1 MCMQN
6 YHFFLKT
13 VRSVLLR
20 NQYLFQRV
28 FCSIPNHKN
37 PYLRDHKDEIPESM
51 KALRYL
57 NKFFLKYRYRFILG
71 LLITVVSKIFAL
83 QIPQLIRDSL
93 NIVEDYNRDLITD
106 IDIVKSELFI
116 NILYI
121 IGAALLSGLF
131 TFMMRQTL
139 IVMSRLIEFDLKNEV
154 FQKYENLSLN
164 FYKRNRTG
172 DLMNRISEDIGKVRM
187 YFGPAIMYTMNM
199 LVLFVIAIANM
210 VRIDTKLTLYT
221 LLPLPVLSLSIYFLS
236 RVINQRSNI
245 VQQYLS
251 KLTTFAQETFSGIN
265 VVKAYSIEGFTSDSF
280 TDLAVTSRDK
290 NIALYKAQ
298 ALFFPAMILLIGIS
312 NLLVIYVG
320 GMQYIEGEINNI
332 GVIAEFIIYVNM
344 LTWPVAVVGWV
355 TSIVQQAEVSQRRI
369 NEFLEETPDI
379 LNYQKKNT
387 PVKGKI
393 EFRDVSF
400 TYEDTEIQALKGVSF
415 TIEQGKTL
423 AILGKTGSGKSTI
436 AALIP
441 RMYDVSKGE
450 VLIDNRPIRNLNL
463 NDLRD
468 SIGFVP
474 QDAFLFSDSV
484 KNNIRIGKESATYQ
498 EIREAAK
505 AAYVLHNIEGFQN
518 GFDTLVGERG
528 VTLSGG
534 QKQRVSIA
542 RALIADP
549 EILIFDDCLS
559 AVDTETEE
567 VILRNLEEAT
577 KGKTTVIIS
586 HRPSSAKNADHII
599 VIDQGRIVQSGT
611 HEELISQIGYYQE
624 IYNQQLEEKLGG
636 QDN

>member
-1 MCMQN
+1 M
-6 YHFFLKT
+6 
-13 VRSVLLR
+13 R
-20 NQYLFQRV
+20 
-28 FCSIPNHKN
+28 
-37 PYLRDHKDEIPESM
+37 
-51 KALRYL
+51 ALRYL
-57 NKFFLKYRYRFILG
+57 NKFFLKYRYRLILG
-71 LLITVVSKIFAL
+71 ILITIVAKIFAL
-83 QIPQLIRDSL
+83 QIPQLIRESL
-93 NIVEDYNRDLITD
+93 NVVEDYKNNRITD
-106 IDIVKSELFI
+106 IDIVKSQLVI
-116 NILYI
+116 NIVYI

-139 IVMSRLIEFDLKNEV
+139 IVMSRLIEYDLKNEV
-154 FQKYENLSLN
+154 FEQYENLSLN

-210 VRIDTKLTLYT
+210 ARIDTKLTLYT
-221 LLPLPVLSLSIYFLS
+221 LLPLPVLSVSIYFLS
-236 RVINQRSNI
+236 KVINERSNV

-265 VVKAYSIEGFTSDSF
+265 VVKAYSIENFTTRSF
-280 TDLAVTSRDK
+280 TDLAIASKDK

-298 ALFFPAMILLIGIS
+298 ALFFPLMLLLIGIS

-320 GMQYIEGEINNI
+320 GMQYIRGEIDNI
-332 GVIAEFIIYVNM
+332 GIIAEFIIYVNM

-369 NEFLEETPDI
+369 NEFLQETPDI
-379 LNYQKKNT
+379 QNMQEKHT
-387 PVKGKI
+387 PVQGKI
-393 EFRDVSF
+393 EFRNVSF
-400 TYEDTEIQALKGVSF
+400 TYEDTNIQALKDVSF
-415 TIEQGKTL
+415 KIEQGKTL

-441 RMYDVSKGE
+441 RMYDVDQGDI
-450 VLIDNRPIRNLNL
+450 LIDEQPIRELNL
-463 NDLRD
+463 KDLRE
-468 SIGFVP
+468 SIGYVP
-474 QDAFLFSDSV
+474 QDAFLFSDSI
-484 KNNIRIGKESATYQ
+484 KNNIRIGKESADDE
-498 EIREAAK
+498 EIRQAAES
-505 AAYVLHNIEGFQN
+505 AYILHNIENFQN

-567 VILRNLEEAT
+567 IILKNLGKAT
-577 KGKTTVIIS
+577 KGKTTIIIS
-586 HRPSSAKNADHII
+586 HRTSSVKNADHII
-599 VIDQGRIVQSGT
+599 VLDHGRVVQSGV
-611 HEELISQIGYYQE
+611 HEDLILKEGYYQD
-624 IYNQQLEEKLGG
+624 IYNQQLEEKLSG
-636 QDN
+636 QET

>member
-1 MCMQN
+1 
-6 YHFFLKT
+6 
-13 VRSVLLR
+13 
-20 NQYLFQRV
+20 
-28 FCSIPNHKN
+28 
-37 PYLRDHKDEIPESM
+37 M

-57 NKFFLKYRYRFILG
+57 NKFFLKYRYRLILG
-71 LLITVVSKIFAL
+71 ILITIVAKIFAL
-83 QIPQLIRDSL
+83 QIPQLIRESL
-93 NIVEDYNRDLITD
+93 NVVEDYNKNRITD
-106 IDIVKSELFI
+106 IDIVKSELVI
-116 NILYI
+116 NIVYI
-121 IGAALLSGLF
+121 IAAALLSGLF

-139 IVMSRLIEFDLKNEV
+139 IVMSRLIEYDLKNEV
-154 FQKYENLSLN
+154 FEQYENLSLN

-210 VRIDTKLTLYT
+210 ARIDTKLTLYT
-221 LLPLPVLSLSIYFLS
+221 LLPLPVLSISIYFLS
-236 RVINQRSNI
+236 KVINERSNI

-265 VVKAYSIEGFTSDSF
+265 VVKAYSIEGFTTRSF
-280 TDLAVTSRDK
+280 TDLAVASKDK

-298 ALFFPAMILLIGIS
+298 ALFFPLMLLLIGIS

-320 GMQYIEGEINNI
+320 GMRYIRGEIDNI
-332 GVIAEFIIYVNM
+332 GIIAEFIIYVNM

-369 NEFLEETPDI
+369 NEFLQETPDI
-379 LNYQKKNT
+379 QNMQDNPT
-387 PVKGKI
+387 PVRGRI
-393 EFRDVSF
+393 EFRNVSF
-400 TYEDTEIQALKGVSF
+400 TYEDTEIQALKDVSF

-436 AALIP
+436 ATLIP
-441 RMYDVSKGE
+441 RMYDVGYGE
-450 VLIDNRPIRNLNL
+450 ILIDERPIMELNL
-463 NDLRD
+463 KDLRE

-474 QDAFLFSDSV
+474 QDAFLFSDSI
-484 KNNIRIGKESATYQ
+484 KNNIRIGKESAKDE
-498 EIREAAK
+498 EIRRAADS
-505 AAYVLHNIEGFQN
+505 AYILHNIEDFKD

-567 VILRNLEEAT
+567 IILNNLDKAT
-577 KGKTTVIIS
+577 KDKTTIIIS
-586 HRPSSAKNADHII
+586 HRTSSVKNADHII
-599 VIDQGRIVQSGT
+599 ILDDGRVVQSGV
-611 HEELISQIGYYQE
+611 HQDLITQEGYYQD
-624 IYNQQLEEKLGG
+624 IYNQQLEEKLSG
-636 QDN
+636 QES

>member
-1 MCMQN
+1 M
-6 YHFFLKT
+6 
-13 VRSVLLR
+13 S
-20 NQYLFQRV
+20 
-28 FCSIPNHKN
+28 
-37 PYLRDHKDEIPESM
+37 
-51 KALRYL
+51 ALRYL
-57 NKFFLKYRYRFILG
+57 NKFFLKYRYRLILG
-71 LLITVVSKIFAL
+71 ILITIVAKIFAL
-83 QIPQLIRDSL
+83 QIPQLIRESL
-93 NIVEDYNRDLITD
+93 NVVEDYSNNRITD
-106 IDIVKSELFI
+106 IDIVKSQLVI
-116 NILYI
+116 NIVYI

-139 IVMSRLIEFDLKNEV
+139 IVMSRLIEYDLKNEV
-154 FQKYENLSLN
+154 FEQYENLSLN

-210 VRIDTKLTLYT
+210 ARIDTKLTLYT
-221 LLPLPVLSLSIYFLS
+221 LLPLPVLSVSIYFLS
-236 RVINQRSNI
+236 KVINERSNV

-251 KLTTFAQETFSGIN
+251 KLTTFAQETFSGVN
-265 VVKAYSIEGFTSDSF
+265 VVKAYSIESF
-280 TDLAVTSRDK
+280 TTRSFSDLAVASKDK

-298 ALFFPAMILLIGIS
+298 ALFFPLMLLLIGIS

-320 GMQYIEGEINNI
+320 GMQYIRGEIDNI
-332 GVIAEFIIYVNM
+332 GIIAEFIIYVNM

-379 LNYQKKNT
+379 QNLQDKRT
-387 PVKGKI
+387 PVQGKI
-393 EFRDVSF
+393 EFRNVSF
-400 TYEDTEIQALKGVSF
+400 TYEDTHIQALKDVSF
-415 TIEQGKTL
+415 KIEQGKTL

-441 RMYDVSKGE
+441 RMYDVDQGDI
-450 VLIDNRPIRNLNL
+450 LIDEQPIRALNL
-463 NDLRD
+463 QDLRE
-468 SIGFVP
+468 SIGYVP
-474 QDAFLFSDSV
+474 QDAFLFSDSI
-484 KNNIRIGKESATYQ
+484 KNNIRIGKESADDE
-498 EIREAAK
+498 EIRQAAES
-505 AAYVLHNIEGFQN
+505 AYILHNIENFQN

-567 VILRNLEEAT
+567 IILKNLGKAT
-577 KGKTTVIIS
+577 KGKTTIIIS
-586 HRPSSAKNADHII
+586 HRTSSVKNADHII
-599 VIDQGRIVQSGT
+599 VLDHGQVVQSGV
-611 HEELISQIGYYQE
+611 HEDLIMKEGYYQD
-624 IYNQQLEEKLGG
+624 IYNQQLEEKLSG
-636 QDN
+636 QES

>member
-1 MCMQN
+1 M
-6 YHFFLKT
+6 
-13 VRSVLLR
+13 R
-20 NQYLFQRV
+20 
-28 FCSIPNHKN
+28 
-37 PYLRDHKDEIPESM
+37 
-51 KALRYL
+51 ALRYL
-57 NKFFLKYRYRFILG
+57 NKFFLKYRYRFFLG
-71 LLITVVSKIFAL
+71 LLITVVAKIFAL
-83 QIPQLIRDSL
+83 QIPQLIRNSL
-93 NIVEDYNRDLITD
+93 NVVEDYNNDRITD
-106 IDIVKSELFI
+106 LDIVKSELLV
-116 NILYI
+116 NILLI

-154 FQKYENLSLN
+154 FRQYESLSLN

-199 LVLFVIAIANM
+199 LVLFVVAIANM
-210 VRIDTKLTLYT
+210 ARIDTKLTLYT
-221 LLPLPVLSLSIYFLS
+221 LLPLPVLSVSIYFLS
-236 RVINQRSNI
+236 RVINERSNI

-265 VVKAYSIEGFTSDSF
+265 VVKAYSIEAFTAGSF
-280 TDLAVTSRDK
+280 TDLAITSRDK

-298 ALFFPAMILLIGIS
+298 ALFFPLMILLIGIS

-320 GMQYIEGEINNI
+320 GMQYISGEIDNI
-332 GVIAEFIIYVNM
+332 GIIAEFIIYVNM

-369 NEFLEETPDI
+369 NEFLQETPDI
-379 LNYQKKNT
+379 RNYQDKPT
-387 PVKGKI
+387 PIKGKI

-400 TYEDTEIQALKGVSF
+400 TYEDTEIQALNGVSF
-415 TIEQGKTL
+415 TIEQGKSL
-423 AILGKTGSGKSTI
+423 AILGKTGSGKSTV

-441 RMYDVSKGE
+441 RLYEVEKGE
-450 VLIDNRPIRNLNL
+450 VLIDDIPVQSLNL
-463 NDLRD
+463 RSLRE

-474 QDAFLFSDSV
+474 QDAFLFSDSIR
-484 KNNIRIGKESATYQ
+484 NNIRIGKETATEE
-498 EIREAAK
+498 EIRQAAES
-505 AAYVLHNIEGFQN
+505 AYILHNIENFQN

-567 VILRNLEEAT
+567 VILRNLGEAT

-586 HRPSSAKNADHII
+586 HRTSSVKNADHII
-599 VIDQGRIVQSGT
+599 VLDEGKVVQSGT
-611 HEELISQIGYYQE
+611 HEQLIAEPGYYQD
-624 IYNQQLEEKLGG
+624 IYNQQLEEKLSG
-636 QDN
+636 QDG